1 MKILKRILEKNK
13 KSWNSKFPLA
23 MWDDR
28 VTMKKEIGCAP
39 FDLVYGIH
47 ARMPKKNL
55 LEMYKLVQL
64 YDDDLD
70 DEMQLRIKDLIKL
83 DETRREST
91 SRNAKMQL
99 QVKNLYDKKVVERRF
114 ELDDLALLWN
124 ARLEDK
130 GKHGKFDPIF
140 LGHIWFMKSED
151 QIHILSK
158 ISLVL
163 FKNCLF
169 MDNS

>member
-1 MKILKRILEKNK
+1 
-13 KSWNSKFPLA
+13 
-23 MWDDR
+23 
-28 VTMKKEIGCAP
+28 
-39 FDLVYGIH
+39 
-47 ARMPKKNL
+47 
-55 LEMYKLVQL
+55 MYKFVQL

-91 SRNAKMQL
+91 SRNANMQL
-99 QVKNLYDKKVVERRF
+99 QVKNLYDKKFVERKF
-114 ELDDLALLWN
+114 EPNDLVLLWN
-124 ARLEDK
+124 AILEDK
-130 GKHGKFDPIF
+130 GKHGKFDPIW
-140 LGHIWFMKSED
+140 LGPYLVMKNGN

-163 FKNCLF
+163 FRNCLF